1 MEGPVP
7 IQDTMASDTG
17 PSNTIK
23 LLQLLFLSTSW
34 GMQVWVT
41 FVAGRLG
48 VLCSVPSGVAQ
59 GTGLCPSTHLL
70 SPCRVCDEQAPPS
83 PHLRLHPA

>member
-7 IQDTMASDTG
+7 VQDAMAGDMQ

-23 LLQLLFLSTSW
+23 LLHLLFLSTSW

-48 VLCSVPSGVAQ
+48 SVVLSARGVAQ
-59 GTGLCPSTHLL
+59 GRGLCSRTYLL
-70 SPCRVCDEQAPPS
+70 SPSQG
-83 PHLRLHPA
+83 L